1 MRKLKAKNLN
11 RSKAGSI
18 PIMILVFGVGI
29 FTVLPLIYT
38 VVTAFKPLDEMFIFP
53 PRFFVRN
60 PTLTNFSDLL
70 IFLQSGRV
78 TFERY
83 IFNTIVVAFVGTF
96 GHVVLASLCAYAISK
111 LYVPFKNVIFQ
122 TIILSLM
129 FTSTASGIAIY
140 IIMQKFHIL
149 NTYAA
154 YILPSISMPLGF
166 YLMKQFIDQ
175 MISDSILE
183 AGRID
188 GASELT
194 IFYRI
199 VLPNVK
205 PAVLT
210 LIVQVFQ
217 VFWGTGATNYVYD
230 ENLKTMN
237 YAIGQILAGG
247 VSRTGASAA
256 ASLVMIIP
264 PILVFVFS
272 QSNVVETMAS
282 SGIKE

>member
-11 RSKAGSI
+11 RSTAGSV
-18 PIMILVFGVGI
+18 PIMILIFGVGI

-70 IFLQSGRV
+70 VFLQSGKI

-83 IFNTIVVAFVGTF
+83 VFNTIVVAFVGTF

-111 LYVPFKNVIFQ
+111 LYVPFKKVIFQ
-122 TIILSLM
+122 TIVLSLM
-129 FTSTASGIAIY
+129 FTSTASGIAVY
-140 IIMQKFHIL
+140 IIMQKLNLL
-149 NTYAA
+149 NTYGA
-154 YILPSISMPLGF
+154 YIFPSIAMPLGF

-175 MISDSILE
+175 MISDTLIE

-217 VFWGTGATNYVYD
+217 VFWGTGATNYVYV
-230 ENLKTMN
+230 EELKTMN

>member
-1 MRKLKAKNLN
+1 MRKLKTKNLN
-11 RSKAGSI
+11 RSTAGSV
-18 PIMILVFGVGI
+18 PIMILIFGVGI

-70 IFLQSGRV
+70 IFLQSGKI

-83 IFNTIVVAFVGTF
+83 VFNTIVVAFVGTF

-111 LYVPFKNVIFQ
+111 LYVPFKKVIFQ
-122 TIILSLM
+122 TIVLSLM
-129 FTSTASGIAIY
+129 FTSTASGIAVY
-140 IIMQKFHIL
+140 IIMQKLNLL
-149 NTYAA
+149 NTYGA
-154 YILPSISMPLGF
+154 YIFPSIAMPLGF

-175 MISDSILE
+175 MISDTLIE

-217 VFWGTGATNYVYD
+217 VFWGTGATNYVYV
-230 ENLKTMN
+230 EELKTMN